1 MAEEKD
7 ILERLIN
14 ERIIIDRRTNLEE
27 GFVSKIINDLR
38 EKTTSDDNVVQ
49 AGASI
54 SIIKGEGQLL
64 DSPDPVALVITLQA
78 GLDLPA
84 YVVVPADPYN
94 LLNLA
99 HKILEKLDPSKA

>member
-7 ILERLIN
+7 IFARLVD
-14 ERIIIDRRTNLEE
+14 EFVIIDRRATLEDAFIE
-27 GFVSKIINDLR
+27 NTIKEMQETAG
-38 EKTTSDDNVVQ
+38 EENVRQ
-49 AGASI
+49 SGASI
-54 SIIKGEGQLL
+54 SIIEGSGQLL
-64 DSPDPVALVITLQA
+64 DSPDPVALVISLKA
-78 GLDLPA
+78 LDLPS

>member
-7 ILERLIN
+7 ILEQLI
-14 ERIIIDRRTNLEE
+14 EEHVVIDRREKT
-27 GFVSKIINDLR
+27 GFFSKTVNDLR
-38 EKTTSDDNVVQ
+38 EKTSEGNVLQ
-49 AGASI
+49 AEGASI
-54 SIIKGEGQLL
+54 SVLKGSGLLL
-64 DSPDPVALVITLQA
+64 DAPDPVVLVITLKA
-78 GLDLPA
+78 DLSFPA

>member
-7 ILERLIN
+7 ILEQLI
-14 ERIIIDRRTNLEE
+14 EEHIIIDRRAKTD
-27 GFVSKIINDLR
+27 FASKIINDLE
-38 EKTTSDDNVVQ
+38 EKTSTGNVLP
-49 AGASI
+49 AEGATI

-64 DSPDPVALVITLQA
+64 DSPDPVALVITLKA
-78 GLDLPA
+78 DLNFPA